1 MSIKTCL
8 STHLKS
14 TSLLAKFDKLV
25 EGGMDENLAAREVIL
40 DGHKAIHDRAN
51 TLKSIL
57 KLPTEN
63 YVRPTIDQAKIE
75 AINKSAEEKVS
86 AIKAESAVKKEAVEK
101 KVAEVKEKKEKN
113 KPKAGSVGV
122 GGDVHKQNIH
132 NIFRKEFAAKGVPDE
147 HITGALALMEARAKS
162 WASEEKGR
170 NPDDWYGRIADVKS
184 VRYNDSPEYIKSMW
198 DKLKNG
204 EISINSFTEEMS
216 ANGYNTH
223 YGNSDM
229 PEYLVKSTSQAAVE
243 MLEDGRVV
251 IHAYR
256 SPDFATLVHEIGH
269 VFEVDLTESEKKAVK
284 KYGGS
289 EAFARGFEKYIY
301 DGKAPTAELKTLFDK
316 FKNWLT
322 DIYRIVKESGYFTPT
337 EEKITP
343 EIKKIFDRLLTEQKS
358 VEQSLKEQPA
368 AEKKEKPK
376 IKPKEKSGKLSVGE
390 QITYGGS
397 TWTVTSIGKKRVSV
411 TNGSVKTSYDRAIVE
426 SMISGDDGATKP
438 TLKPKKRF
446 SEKDISDVV
455 DHYGV
460 SESAAVEILD
470 AISGTKDKN
479 TLAKKIEQIISGDQQ
494 TSIKAPLKG
503 GESMTDAELASVTPS
518 QNIIQATT
526 DFEGKPHTALANSSA
541 VPFNQ
546 AQADLKNDGRIQ
558 FDSGVEDIGGLDNQ
572 SLFDIMTGDNTGTQ
586 RGIAAAYIAAHR
598 MISDKNSPLVALF
611 SKVGKKIRIINSS
624 VFNVYDQKGK
634 FVKKFDS
641 RQEAE
646 AFKQENPGFR
656 VDYPPIMAAQ
666 EDGTL
671 VLNAHMLNERLE
683 EFWGEK
689 RFLNWME
696 MALYEEAIHLTQMQT
711 ATELEM
717 NQIFGEMSSEEKELV
732 ADKYGVRVADLSK
745 FQMASEYVRMIVQNN
760 LFGTTTEMLKPKR
773 AARNYL
779 SKILDRLIEYFGG
792 KKDRITDQVV
802 ARIEE
807 TVRGARNESLPKI
820 KSVEKLVSEKPRISI
835 LEDGVD
841 GPIYKVQYKNYQ
853 FAVGQ
858 GMSRAG
864 QVFYEV
870 EKIKGEWVPK
880 ELLGSN
886 PSEALVALKYRVDQN
901 RGLGTSIGELGAAS
915 LDDWFFTGDLG
926 VRQRNLQ
933 VARKMREAGIG
944 EIAVKLA
951 TGWELGGDGKWRYEI
966 ADDQI
971 DFSYQKF
978 KESKPGK
985 EFKLYEILNHPELY
999 KAYPFIKDVRVISE
1013 SGSLFD
1019 GVQGYVSVAGEIGLS
1034 LNAVNPESTL
1044 LHEIQH
1050 LIQRVEGFAKG
1061 GNSSTH
1067 YQMMSD
1073 SQIFGLAA
1081 DNAIALL
1088 EENDRL
1094 ISKIQEYEDFQDA
1107 INSMSSRDRQWAQ
1120 DVMMSLDNIIH
1131 LSKKRQSIYERIN
1144 SDKSQF
1150 KNKPAGWSVNDHPD
1164 MVKINEQVRVNS
1176 LDLVGLLNQSA
1187 KELSLKTEF
1196 NDSIVNEMWASRLY
1210 EKASLKDIFSSSKAY
1225 ALSEYDA
1232 NKERANMYRTAL
1244 TSKDRDLASRLVAD
1258 DNADSYKMYKRLAGE
1273 VEARN
1278 TQARQSMS
1286 AEERRESLLAD
1297 TEDVSEEDK
1306 VYLMTE
1312 IGNTQ
1317 VEKNELRTS
1326 QSDSFEDEFL
1336 NKKYEEFHGKEE
1348 APTGADPIGD
1358 YVIEFGK
1365 DVVSQVGY
1373 THLSRMSNE
1382 ADKRDTVDLSD
1393 YEVPVMKLAQA
1404 EWDIGEIVFRV
1415 FTDYEFGSALDYF
1428 IDKLNDESLALP
1440 IRMILARK
1448 MIEKFEGRPDI
1459 ARFIRVKIDLKLGRK
1474 AGQGLISRRDW
1485 GTKNTGNPRD
1495 NKTSPAAPASGVSTR
1510 GLWGRDISEEQ
1521 ENIITATVP
1530 GAMAIIEAKSK
1541 LDDALGN
1548 DVDAEVEETL
1558 GMMLDQSEE
1567 RVAELEA
1574 EIKELR
1580 LSAKSESVL
1589 IEVRDQI
1596 GVAQASANKL
1606 SKEFSAAKSDA
1617 ALGRL
1622 QKRWNKKNPVKELKD
1637 LINKIAKSCSA

>member
-1 MSIKTCL
+1 VSIKSCL
-8 STHLKS
+8 SKLNS
-14 TSLLAKFDKLV
+14 PGLVSKFDKLV
-25 EGGMDENLAAREVIL
+25 SEGMDENLAAREVIL
-40 DGHKAIHDRAN
+40 DGHKSIHDRVN

-113 KPKAGSVGV
+113 KPKAGSVVV
-122 GGDVHKQNIH
+122 GGELTD
-132 NIFRKEFAAKGVPDE
+132 
-147 HITGALALMEARAKS
+147 EARIERRKKNENITTAPGS
-162 WASEEKGR
+162 TYHS
-170 NPDDWYGRIADVKS
+170 DVS
-184 VRYNDSPEYIKSMW
+184 
-198 DKLKNG
+198 LKNSKIG
-204 EISINSFTEEMS
+204 DEIHYEE
-216 ANGYNTH
+216 Y
-223 YGNSDM
+223 
-229 PEYLVKSTSQAAVE
+229 K
-243 MLEDGRVV
+243 
-251 IHAYR
+251 
-256 SPDFATLVHEIGH
+256 
-269 VFEVDLTESEKKAVK
+269 
-284 KYGGS
+284 
-289 EAFARGFEKYIY
+289 
-301 DGKAPTAELKTLFDK
+301 DGKFIKHKTKVKDIVDGEVIFENGQSQKDVSSYMNITAEDAWFA
-316 FKNWLT
+316 KN
-322 DIYRIVKESGYFTPT
+322 K
-337 EEKITP
+337 
-343 EIKKIFDRLLTEQKS
+343 
-358 VEQSLKEQPA
+358 EQSLKEQPA

-376 IKPKEKSGKLSVGE
+376 IKPRAKDGKLSVGD

-397 TWTVTSIGKKRVSV
+397 TWTVTDIGKNRVSV

-479 TLAKKIEQIISGDQQ
+479 ALAKKIEQIISGDQQ

-503 GESMTDAELASVTPS
+503 GEAMTDAELTSVTPS

-546 AQADLKNDGRIQ
+546 AQADLKNDGRVQ
-558 FDSGVEDIGGLDNQ
+558 FDSGVENIGGLDTQ
-572 SLFDIMTGDNTGTQ
+572 SLFDIMTGDNTGNQ

-598 MISDKNSPLVALF
+598 MIGDKNSPLVALF
-611 SKVGKKIRIINSS
+611 SKVGKKIRIINSNI
-624 VFNVYDQKGK
+624 FNVYNQKGK

-696 MALYEEAIHLTQMQT
+696 MALYEEAIHLTQIQT
-711 ATELEM
+711 ATEIEM
-717 NQIFGEMSSEEKELV
+717 NQIFAEMTSEEKELV

-779 SKILDRLIEYFGG
+779 SKILDRLVEYFGG

-820 KSVEKLVSEKPRISI
+820 KSVEKLVSEKPRISL
-835 LEDGVD
+835 LEDGAD

-858 GMSRAG
+858 GVSRAG

-901 RGLGTSIGELGAAS
+901 RAFGTSIGESGAMS
-915 LDDWFFTGDLG
+915 LDEYPGEAGIRL
-926 VRQRNLQ
+926 QNLQ
-933 VARKMREAGIG
+933 VAKQMREAGIG

-999 KAYPFIKDVRVISE
+999 KAYPFIKGVRVISE
-1013 SGSLFD
+1013 AGSLFD
-1019 GVQGYVSVAGEIGLS
+1019 GVQGYVSVAGEIGLA
-1034 LNAVNPESTL
+1034 LNAINPESTL

-1073 SQIFGLAA
+1073 KQIFNLAA

-1210 EKASLKDIFSSSKAY
+1210 EKASLKDIFSSSKAD

-1232 NKERANMYRTAL
+1232 NRERADMYRIAL
-1244 TSKDRDLASRLVAD
+1244 SSKDRNLALRLVAD

>member
-1 MSIKTCL
+1 MSIKSCL
-8 STHLKS
+8 SKLNS
-14 TSLLAKFDKLV
+14 PGLVSRFDKLV
-25 EGGMDENLAAREVIL
+25 ADGMEETLAAREVIL
-40 DGHKAIHDRAN
+40 DGHKAIHDRVN
-51 TLKSIL
+51 TLKSVL
-57 KLPTEN
+57 KIPTEN

-75 AINKSAEEKVS
+75 SINKSTEEKLA
-86 AIKAESAVKKEAVEK
+86 AIKAESAVKKEAIDK
-101 KVAEVKEKKEKN
+101 KVAEGKEKKEKN
-113 KPKAGSVGV
+113 KPAAGSG
-122 GGDVHKQNIH
+122 
-132 NIFRKEFAAKGVPDE
+132 
-147 HITGALALMEARAKS
+147 
-162 WASEEKGR
+162 
-170 NPDDWYGRIADVKS
+170 S
-184 VRYNDSPEYIKSMW
+184 V
-198 DKLKNG
+198 
-204 EISINSFTEEMS
+204 
-216 ANGYNTH
+216 
-223 YGNSDM
+223 
-229 PEYLVKSTSQAAVE
+229 V
-243 MLEDGRVV
+243 
-251 IHAYR
+251 
-256 SPDFATLVHEIGH
+256 
-269 VFEVDLTESEKKAVK
+269 VDL
-284 KYGGS
+284 
-289 EAFARGFEKYIY
+289 EAK
-301 DGKAPTAELKTLFDK
+301 
-316 FKNWLT
+316 
-322 DIYRIVKESGYFTPT
+322 
-337 EEKITP
+337 
-343 EIKKIFDRLLTEQKS
+343 
-358 VEQSLKEQPA
+358 
-368 AEKKEKPK
+368 
-376 IKPKEKSGKLSVGE
+376 KSGKLSVGE

-397 TWTVTSIGKKRVSV
+397 TWTVTDIGKNRVSV

-503 GESMTDAELASVTPS
+503 GEAMTDAELTSVTPS

-546 AQADLKNDGRIQ
+546 AQADLKNDGRVQ
-558 FDSGVEDIGGLDNQ
+558 FDSGVENIGGLDTQ
-572 SLFDIMTGDNTGTQ
+572 SLFDIMTGDNTGNQ

-598 MISDKNSPLVALF
+598 MIGDKNSPLVALF
-611 SKVGKKIRIINSS
+611 SKVGKKIRIINSNI
-624 VFNVYDQKGK
+624 FNVYNQKGK

-696 MALYEEAIHLTQMQT
+696 MALYEEAIHLTQIQT
-711 ATELEM
+711 ATEIEM
-717 NQIFGEMSSEEKELV
+717 NQIFAEMTSEEKELV
-732 ADKYGVRVADLSK
+732 ADKYGVQVSDLSK
-745 FQMASEYVRMIVQNN
+745 YQMASEYVRMIVQNN

-779 SKILDRLIEYFGG
+779 SKILDRLVEYFGG

-807 TVRGARNESLPKI
+807 TVRGARNEDLPKI
-820 KSVEKLVSEKPRISI
+820 KSVERLVSEKPRISL

-901 RGLGTSIGELGAAS
+901 RAFGTSIGESGAMS
-915 LDDWFFTGDLG
+915 LDEYPGEAGIRL
-926 VRQRNLQ
+926 QNLQ
-933 VARKMREAGIG
+933 VAKQMREAGIG

-999 KAYPFIKDVRVISE
+999 KAYPFIKGVRVISE
-1013 SGSLFD
+1013 AGSLFD
-1019 GVQGYVSVAGEIGLS
+1019 GVQGYVSVAGEIGLA
-1034 LNAVNPESTL
+1034 LNAINPESTL

-1073 SQIFGLAA
+1073 KQIFNLAA

-1120 DVMMSLDNIIH
+1120 DVMMSLDNSIH

-1210 EKASLKDIFSSSKAY
+1210 EKASLKDIFSSSKAD

-1232 NKERANMYRTAL
+1232 NRERADMYRIAL
-1244 TSKDRDLASRLVAD
+1244 SSKDRNLALRLVAD